1 METKEDLKLRYVEL
15 LSEKYPTI
23 AAAATEIINLQAI
36 LSLPKGTEHA
46 LSDIHG
52 EAEQFF
58 HVLKNGSGAVRSK
71 IDDAFGN
78 ELSIRDKKVL
88 ATLIYYPEQKLN
100 LMLKDE
106 PNPEDMYKTIFSRL
120 IRVCQHCQTKYTRS
134 KVRKAMPEDFR
145 YIMEELIYEQADIAN
160 KEAYYNEIVNTII
173 RIGRA
178 REFVVAMCNLIQR
191 LVIDHLH
198 IVGDIFDRGPGAPAI
213 MDRLMN
219 YHSVDIQW
227 GNHDILWMAAA
238 AGHPVS
244 IATVIRISARYGN
257 LDTLEDEYGIN
268 FMPLARLAQTYYAD
282 DPCSLFNIHHVERE
296 STGVGQVEERLN
308 EKMHKAISIIQFKL
322 EGQLIAS
329 RPEFGMDD
337 RRLLHRIDFEKGT
350 ITLYGKE
357 YKLLDTNFPTIDP
370 KDPYKLNEEEEL
382 VMEKLIH
389 SIKSCEKLQKH
400 IAFMFNHGSL
410 YLCYNDILYY
420 HGCIPMNPDG
430 SFKELSLYGKSYSG
444 KSLCDYLESWARRGF
459 YAAEGTP
466 EKDLG
471 RDLMWY
477 TWTGSRSPLFGKDRM
492 TTFER
497 YFVGEKETHEEH
509 KDPYYKL
516 YEDEEICS
524 KILTEFGMNPEISHI
539 VNGHVPVKTK
549 KGEKPIK
556 GNGKLLVIDGGFS
569 KAYQPTTGIA
579 GYTLIYNSY
588 GLKLVTLEPFES
600 VEKAV
605 RDETDIRSDTRLV
618 ARTEK
623 RKRVADTN
631 RGRELARDKQHLE
644 ELLAAYRSGLIREKR

>member
-1 METKEDLKLRYVEL
+1 METKEELRLRYLEL

-23 AAAATEIINLQAI
+23 AAASTEIINLQAI

-71 IDDAFGN
+71 IDEAFGN
-78 ELSIRDKKVL
+78 ELSIKDKKVL
-88 ATLIYYPEQKLN
+88 ATIIYYPEQKLK
-100 LMLKDE
+100 LMMAEEENK
-106 PNPEDMYKTIFSRL
+106 EDLYKTIFSRL

-145 YIMEELIYEQADIAN
+145 YIMEELIYEQADVAN
-160 KEAYYNEIVNTII
+160 KEAYYNEIINTII

-178 REFVVAMCNLIQR
+178 KEFIVALCNLIQR

-238 AGHPVS
+238 SGHPVS

-268 FMPLARLAQTYYAD
+268 FMPLAQLAQTYYQD
-282 DPCSLFNIHHVERE
+282 DPCSLFNIHHLDRE
-296 STGVGQVEERLN
+296 KDGVGLVEERLN

-322 EGQLIAS
+322 EGQLMER
-329 RPEFGMDD
+329 RPEFGMEE
-337 RRLLHRIDFEKGT
+337 RRLLHRVDYEKGT
-350 ITLYGKE
+350 INLYGKE

-382 VMEKLIH
+382 VMERLIH
-389 SIKSCEKLQKH
+389 SIITCEKLQRH
-400 IAFMFNHGSL
+400 AAFLFTHGNL
-410 YLCYNDILYY
+410 YLRMNNILYY
-420 HGCIPMNPDG
+420 HGCIPMNEDG
-430 SFKELSLYGKSYSG
+430 SFKELELYGKKYSG
-444 KSLCDYLESWARRGF
+444 KALCDYLESWSRKG
-459 YAAEGTP
+459 YYSPEGSK
-466 EKDLG
+466 EKELG

-477 TWTGSRSPLFGKDRM
+477 IWTGANSPLFGKDRM
-492 TTFER
+492 ATYER
-497 YFVGEKETHEEH
+497 YFLAEKETHEEH

-516 YEDEEICS
+516 YENEEICD
-524 KILTEFGMNPEISHI
+524 KILVEFGMDPENCHI

-579 GYTLIYNSY
+579 GYTLTYNSY
-588 GLKLVTLEPFES
+588 GLKLITLEPFES

-605 RDETDIRSDTRLV
+605 REETDIHSESRLV
-618 ARTEK
+618 ATVDK
-623 RKRVADTN
+623 RMLVADTD
-631 RGRELARDKQHLE
+631 RGRELKKDEEHLE
-644 ELLAAYRSGLIREKR
+644 ELLAAYRGGLIRQKK